1 MTTDEQLP
9 VVVPELPDRIQRYGV
24 ELRRWNVADAPQL
37 HAAIEA
43 NVDHLRPYM
52 AWIALEP
59 QTLQQRRA
67 LIQTWTT
74 EWADGGDVLLGIWR
88 NNLVVGSAGL
98 HRRLGPDGLE
108 LGYWV
113 DRGHLRKGVA
123 TAVSRALTD
132 LAFTIP
138 GINQVQISH
147 DVSNLASA
155 RVPAKLGYQQLP
167 NRPAK
172 AAPAPASTGI
182 EGVWLMTRD
191 QWHGRTVAVDQMP

>member
-9 VVVPELPDRIQRYGV
+9 VVVPVLPDRIQRYGV
-24 ELRRWNVADAPQL
+24 ELRRWNVADAPAL
-37 HAAIEA
+37 DAAIEA

-52 AWIALEP
+52 AWIAFEP

-108 LGYWV
+108 IGYWV
-113 DRGHLRKGVA
+113 DPAAWGRGVA
-123 TAVSRALTD
+123 GALVARAVLLLREVHGPEPLIARVD
-132 LAFTIP
+132 PA
-138 GINQVQISH
+138 NV
-147 DVSNLASA
+147 ASA
-155 RVPAKLGYQQLP
+155 KVLLRGGFRRTGTSDGMDVYRLEPPA
-167 NRPAK
+167 
-172 AAPAPASTGI
+172 
-182 EGVWLMTRD
+182 
-191 QWHGRTVAVDQMP
+191 AVTPRR